1 MDNYIVIKN
10 GLVHTL
16 DGKGSCGKYNILIKN
31 GKIISVDQ
39 TDKLTEEH
47 IASNYPDAEI
57 INANDKI
64 ILPGFINAS
73 FNSSYLLSGVFF
85 KRNLYDNIH
94 SNISLNLIDR
104 YFASSENR
112 NDLEVLL
119 ETSYLKALLNGETSL
134 AEFSTYILKDFY
146 NGFIENNEYIKQGI
160 IFTSWEDKLSGYL
173 NEKKIPHLFGF
184 KIEDEVNTY
193 SINAVK
199 KHLSG
204 PYTKVCLDLLSSHK
218 IAEQVKNSF
227 GKSVVKLLSQYG
239 LLSSDVILTNPI
251 YVDEEDI
258 NILKEGGANIVF
270 NVTDYRKLSKKN
282 IDFEVFL
289 KSGVNISIGT
299 GYLGRNIF
307 SELKSLSELVY
318 HFGVSYDM
326 LMEMITKNPTN
337 ALGTSDVNGSIANNK
352 DASLVMFDLS
362 DFRNLMSIPDMDC
375 EKLSEFVIEN
385 LSVGDISDVFV
396 NGEHVVSDYK
406 ATFPIDENARGRI
419 DGLKEKIFEV
429 GNYFQFKEKYLMR
442 KRVNDISL
450 SENAGEVSTEGM
462 VDNKDPEYYRAEEVE
477 EKADGI
483 EGDGEFKVVGVKKD
497 DLFGSGEE
505 LSDNREKELFT
516 ITEITTFNNGLKIYS
531 EKDYSSSRENKKDEF
546 VKQDYV
552 KEGAAKNSGASFE
565 NQKEESPKVK
575 LKKSKL
581 KFGFSGDD

>member
-16 DGKGSCGKYNILIKN
+16 DGKGSCGQYNILVKN

-39 TDKLTEEH
+39 TGKLTNEH

-57 INANDKI
+57 INAKDKI
-64 ILPGFINAS
+64 ILPGFINSS

-104 YFASSENR
+104 YFASPENR
-112 NDLEVLL
+112 SDLEVLL

-146 NGFIENNEYIKQGI
+146 TGFIENNEYIKQGI
-160 IFTSWEDKLSGYL
+160 IFTSWEDKLAGYL
-173 NEKKIPHLFGF
+173 SEKKMPHLFGF

-193 SINAVK
+193 SINAIK
-199 KHLSG
+199 KYLSG
-204 PYTKVCLDLLSSHK
+204 PYTKVCLDVLSSYK
-218 IAEQVKNSF
+218 IAEQVQNSF
-227 GKSVVKLLSQYG
+227 GKSVVNLLSQYG

-251 YVDEEDI
+251 YVNEEDI

-270 NVTDYRKLSKKN
+270 NITDYRKLSKRN

-289 KSGVNISIGT
+289 KSGINISIGT

-307 SELKSLSELVY
+307 SELKSLAELVY

-326 LMEMITKNPTN
+326 LVKMITKNPAN
-337 ALGTSDVNGSIANNK
+337 VLGMPGVNGSISDDEDAN
-352 DASLVMFDLS
+352 LVMFDLS

-385 LSVGDISDVFV
+385 LSVADISDVFV
-396 NGEHVVSDYK
+396 RGEHVVSDYK
-406 ATFPIDENARGRI
+406 ATFPIDENARDRI

-429 GNYFQFKEKYLMR
+429 GNYFHFKEKYLMR
-442 KRVNDISL
+442 KRVSDISL
-450 SENAGEVSTEGM
+450 SENAGEVSTEG
-462 VDNKDPEYYRAEEVE
+462 VSDDKNLEYLKAEDAE
-477 EKADGI
+477 GNTGGL

-497 DLFGSGEE
+497 GLFSSGEE
-505 LSDNREKELFT
+505 LPGNREKELFT
-516 ITEITTFNNGLKIYS
+516 INEITTFKNGLKIFS
-531 EKDYSSSRENKKDEF
+531 EKDFSVHRENKRDEV
-546 VKQDYV
+546 VKQDYETEDV
-552 KEGAAKNSGASFE
+552 EKSNSTNHKN
-565 NQKEESPKVK
+565 KDEESSKVK

-581 KFGFSGDD
+581 KFGFSDDD